1 MQNEQLI
8 AQSNKIDDKL
18 NKVLE
23 HLKTEL
29 NAMRAGRAN
38 PVVLSRVTVDYYG
51 MQTPLN
57 QMANISVSDARTL
70 TVSLYDV
77 SALKEAKKAIIAADL
92 GLNPVDDGKVIRLS
106 FPQLTEERRRDL
118 IKQVKKTGEDSK
130 VALRNE
136 RRDALDFGKK
146 LKKEVSEDEI
156 SEYEKVIQKKLDGA
170 VEKVDKLIKEKE
182 ADLLEI

>member
-8 AQSNKIDDKL
+8 EQSNKIDEKL

-23 HLKTEL
+23 HLKSEL
-29 NAMRAGRAN
+29 NSMRAGRAN

-77 SALKEAKKAIIAADL
+77 SALKEVKKAILAAEL

-118 IKQVKKTGEDSK
+118 IKQVQKTGEDSK

-146 LKKEVSEDEI
+146 LKKEVSEDEL
-156 SEYEKVIQKKLDGA
+156 SEFEKIIQKKLDGA

>member
-1 MQNEQLI
+1 MQNETLI
-8 AQSNKIDDKL
+8 AQSNKIDEKL
-18 NKVLE
+18 NKVLD

-29 NAMRAGRAN
+29 NSMRAGRAN
-38 PVVLSRVTVDYYG
+38 PVVLSRVLVDYYG
-51 MQTPLN
+51 TQTPLN
-57 QMANISVSDARTL
+57 QMANISVTDARTL

-77 SALKEAKKAIIAADL
+77 SALKEAKKAITAADL

-106 FPQLTEERRRDL
+106 FRQITEDRRKEL
-118 IKQVKKTGEDSK
+118 IKQAKKTGEDSK

-136 RRDALDFGKK
+136 RRDALDVAKK

-156 SEYEKVIQKKLDGA
+156 SEFEKLIQKKLDGA
-170 VEKVDKLIKEKE
+170 IEKVEKLIKDKE

>member
-1 MQNEQLI
+1 MQNEKLLE
-8 AQSNKIDDKL
+8 QSAKTDDKL
-18 NKVLE
+18 NKVIE

-29 NAMRAGRAN
+29 AAMRAGRAN
-38 PVVLSRVTVDYYG
+38 PVILSRVLVDYYG

-57 QMANISVSDARTL
+57 QMANISVTDARTL

-118 IKQVKKTGEDSK
+118 IKQVKKVGEDSK

-136 RRDALDFGKK
+136 RRDALDVGKK
-146 LKKEVSEDEI
+146 LKKDVSEDEI
-156 SEYEKVIQKKLDGA
+156 AEYEKLIQKKLDGA
-170 VEKVDKLIKEKE
+170 VERVDKLIKEKE

>member
-1 MQNEQLI
+1 MQNEKLI
-8 AQSNKIDDKL
+8 EQSTKTDEKLDK
-18 NKVLE
+18 VIE

-29 NAMRAGRAN
+29 SSMRAGRAN

-57 QMANISVSDARTL
+57 QMANISVTDARTL

-118 IKQVKKTGEDSK
+118 IKQVKKVGEDSK

-136 RRDALDFGKK
+136 RRDALDVSKK

-156 SEYEKVIQKKLDGA
+156 AEFEKLIQKKLDGA
-170 VEKVDKLIKEKE
+170 IERVDKLIKDKE

>member
-8 AQSNKIDDKL
+8 AQANKIDDKF
-18 NKVLE
+18 NKVID
-23 HLKTEL
+23 HLKSEL
-29 NAMRAGRAN
+29 NSMRAGRAN
-38 PVVLSRVTVDYYG
+38 PVILSRVNVDYYG

-57 QMANISVSDARTL
+57 QMANISVTDAHTL

-106 FPQLTEERRRDL
+106 VPQLTEERRRDL
-118 IKQVKKTGEDSK
+118 IKQAKKTGEDSK

-136 RRDALDFGKK
+136 RRDALEVGKK
-146 LKKEVSEDEI
+146 LKKEVSEDEVA
-156 SEYEKVIQKKLDGA
+156 EYEKIIQKKLDT
-170 VEKVDKLIKEKE
+170 VTERVDKLIKEKE
-182 ADLLEI
+182 SDLLEI

>member
-8 AQSNKIDDKL
+8 EQSNKIDEKM
-18 NKVLE
+18 NKALD
-23 HLKTEL
+23 HLKSEL
-29 NAMRAGRAN
+29 NSMRAGRAN
-38 PVVLSRVTVDYYG
+38 PVVLSRVNVDYYG

-57 QMANISVSDARTL
+57 QMANIQVTDARTL

-106 FPQLTEERRRDL
+106 FPQLTEERRRDM
-118 IKQVKKTGEDSK
+118 IKQVRKIGEESK

-156 SEYEKVIQKKLDGA
+156 SEFEKVIQKKLDGA

>member
-1 MQNEQLI
+1 MQNEQLL
-8 AQSNKIDDKL
+8 ARSKQTDEKLDK
-18 NKVLE
+18 VIE
-23 HLKTEL
+23 HLKSEL

-38 PVVLSRVTVDYYG
+38 PIILSRVNVDYYG

-57 QMANISVSDARTL
+57 QMANISVTDARTL
-70 TVSLYDV
+70 AVSLYDV

-106 FPQLTEERRRDL
+106 FPQLTEERRKDL
-118 IKQVKKTGEDSK
+118 IKQVRKTGEESK

-136 RRDALDFGKK
+136 RRDALEVAKK
-146 LKKEVSEDEI
+146 LKKEISEDEVG
-156 SEYEKVIQKKLDGA
+156 EFEKIIQKKLDAA

>member
-1 MQNEQLI
+1 MQNEILKDI
-8 AQSNKIDDKL
+8 ADKIDGKFDK
-18 NKVLE
+18 VIE
-23 HLKTEL
+23 HLKSEF
-29 NAMRAGRAN
+29 ASMRAGRAN
-38 PVVLSRVTVDYYG
+38 PVVLSKVTVDYYG

-57 QMANISVSDARTL
+57 QISNISVTDARTL

-92 GLNPVDDGKVIRLS
+92 GINPVDDGKVIRLS

-136 RRDALDFGKK
+136 RRDALDGGKK
-146 LKKEVSEDEI
+146 VKKEVSEDEFA
-156 SEYEKVIQKKLDGA
+156 EFEKVIQKKLDA
-170 VEKVDKLIKEKE
+170 VVEKIDKLIKEKE
-182 ADLLEI
+182 DDLLEI

>member
-1 MQNEQLI
+1 MQHEKLI
-8 AQSNKIDDKL
+8 EQSNKIEEKFA
-18 NKVLE
+18 KVIE
-23 HLKTEL
+23 HLKSEL
-29 NAMRAGRAN
+29 NSMRAGRAN

-57 QMANISVSDARTL
+57 QMANIQVADARTL
-70 TVSLYDV
+70 VVQLYDV

-92 GLNPVDDGKVIRLS
+92 GLNPVDDGKVIRLA

-118 IKQVKKTGEDSK
+118 IKQVKKIGEDSK

-136 RRDALDFGKK
+136 RRDALDVGKK
-146 LKKEVSEDEI
+146 LKKEVSEDES
-156 SEYEKVIQKKLDGA
+156 SEFERVIQKKLDSA
-170 VEKVDKLIKEKE
+170 IEKVDKLVKDKE

>member
-1 MQNEQLI
+1 MQNETLI
-8 AQSNKIDDKL
+8 AQSNSIDEKF
-18 NKVLE
+18 NKVID
-23 HLKTEL
+23 HLKSEL
-29 NAMRAGRAN
+29 NSMRAGRAN

-57 QMANISVSDARTL
+57 QMANISVTDARTL

-77 SALKEAKKAIIAADL
+77 SALQAAKKAIIAADL

-106 FPQLTEERRRDL
+106 FPQLTEERRKEL
-118 IKQVKKTGEDSK
+118 IKQAKKVGEDSK

-136 RRDALDFGKK
+136 RRDALDVSKR
-146 LKKEVSEDEI
+146 LKKEVSEDETA
-156 SEYEKVIQKKLDGA
+156 EYEKVIQKKLDGA
-170 VEKVDKLIKEKE
+170 IEKVDKLVKEKE

>member
-8 AQSNKIDDKL
+8 EQSNKIDEKL

-23 HLKTEL
+23 HLKSEL
-29 NAMRAGRAN
+29 NSMRAGRAN
-38 PVVLSRVTVDYYG
+38 PVILSRVTVDYYG

-77 SALKEAKKAIIAADL
+77 SALKEVKKAILAAEL

-146 LKKEVSEDEI
+146 LKKEVSEDEL
-156 SEYEKVIQKKLDGA
+156 SEFEKIIQKKLDGA

>member
-8 AQSNKIDDKL
+8 EQSNKIDEKL

-29 NAMRAGRAN
+29 NSMRAGRAN
-38 PVVLSRVTVDYYG
+38 PVVLSRVMVDYYG

-156 SEYEKVIQKKLDGA
+156 AEFEKIIQKKLDGA

>member
-8 AQSNKIDDKL
+8 EAASKIDDKF

-23 HLKTEL
+23 HLKSEL
-29 NAMRAGRAN
+29 NSMRAGRAN
-38 PVVLSRVTVDYYG
+38 PIVLSRVMVDYYG
-51 MQTPLN
+51 MMTPLN
-57 QMANISVSDARTL
+57 QMANIQVTDARTL

-77 SALKEAKKAIIAADL
+77 SMLKEAKKAIIAADL

-106 FPQLTEERRRDL
+106 FPQLTEERRKEL
-118 IKQVKKTGEDSK
+118 IKQVRKVGEDSK

-136 RRDALDFGKK
+136 RRDAMDVGKK
-146 LKKEVSEDEI
+146 LKKEVSEDDI
-156 SEYEKVIQKKLDGA
+156 AEYEKVIQKKLDAA
-170 VEKVDKLIKEKE
+170 VEKVDKLIKDKE

>member
-1 MQNEQLI
+1 MQNEQLLE
-8 AQSNKIDDKL
+8 QSQKIDEKL

-29 NAMRAGRAN
+29 NSMRAGRAN
-38 PVVLSRVTVDYYG
+38 PIVLSRVTVDYYG

-57 QMANISVSDARTL
+57 QMANISVADARTL
-70 TVSLYDV
+70 VVSLYDI
-77 SALKEAKKAIIAADL
+77 SALKETKKAIIAADL
-92 GLNPVDDGKVIRLS
+92 GINPVDDGKVIRLS
-106 FPQLTEERRRDL
+106 FPQLTEERRKDL

-156 SEYEKVIQKKLDGA
+156 GEFEKVIQKKLDAA

-182 ADLLEI
+182 QDLLEI

>member
-8 AQSNKIDDKL
+8 EQSNKIDEKL

-23 HLKTEL
+23 HLKSEL
-29 NAMRAGRAN
+29 NSMRAGRAN

-57 QMANISVSDARTL
+57 QMANISVSAAL

-77 SALKEAKKAIIAADL
+77 SALKEVKKAILAAEL

-146 LKKEVSEDEI
+146 LKKEVSEDEL
-156 SEYEKVIQKKLDGA
+156 SEFEKIIQKKLDGA

>member
-8 AQSNKIDDKL
+8 EQSGKIDEKL
-18 NKVLE
+18 NKVIE
-23 HLKTEL
+23 HLKSEL
-29 NAMRAGRAN
+29 NALRAGRAN

-77 SALKEAKKAIIAADL
+77 SALKEVKKAILAADL

-146 LKKEVSEDEI
+146 LKKEVSEDEL
-156 SEYEKVIQKKLDGA
+156 SEFEKVIQKKLDVA

>member
-1 MQNEQLI
+1 M
-8 AQSNKIDDKL
+8 
-18 NKVLE
+18 
-23 HLKTEL
+23 
-29 NAMRAGRAN
+29 
-38 PVVLSRVTVDYYG
+38 
-51 MQTPLN
+51 
-57 QMANISVSDARTL
+57 
-70 TVSLYDV
+70 
-77 SALKEAKKAIIAADL
+77 

-146 LKKEVSEDEI
+146 LKKEVSEDEL
-156 SEYEKVIQKKLDGA
+156 SEFEKIIQKKLDGA